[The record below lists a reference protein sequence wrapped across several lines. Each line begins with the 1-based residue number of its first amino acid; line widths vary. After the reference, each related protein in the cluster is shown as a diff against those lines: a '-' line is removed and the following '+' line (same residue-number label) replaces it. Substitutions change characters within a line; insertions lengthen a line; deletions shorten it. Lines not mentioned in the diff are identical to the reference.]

1 METTYG
7 EQTIVL
13 PVQYPL
19 ILLSVALLC
28 FECWFIGMFISNY
41 ARHTTFTKEFMA
53 QFNDMHREAT
63 GKDQTG
69 DSGGFP
75 DCGDGRYAEKLGYA
89 EWHRYCSFFRA
100 HNNFVEQL
108 PVIVTIL
115 VFSGLFLPKT
125 TMWIGFINVISRGV
139 YTFSYIYKGPN
150 WRFVG
155 ALANL
160 CTYLLVIVALGF
172 AVAKAF

>member
-1 METTYG
+1 METSYG

-63 GKDQTG
+63 GKD
-69 DSGGFP
+69 
-75 DCGDGRYAEKLGYA
+75 
-89 EWHRYCSFFRA
+89 
-100 HNNFVEQL
+100 
-108 PVIVTIL
+108 
-115 VFSGLFLPKT
+115 
-125 TMWIGFINVISRGV
+125 
-139 YTFSYIYKGPN
+139 
-150 WRFVG
+150 
-155 ALANL
+155 
-160 CTYLLVIVALGF
+160 
-172 AVAKAF
+172 